1 MDSLDLDFEFKIDIS
16 DKTQLTSMNKP
27 EEKFNKLIS
36 DSNSVKESETDS
48 KIKKTE
54 STAIVNLK
62 ETEDKNK
69 KAESLTS
76 IVGNAIKASKIK
88 EYITLKAEEIVSSTS
103 CIKKLKVEGRVGKEY
118 ESELNELQNIIYK
131 NLAVKL
137 GPYFRKED
145 FWLVECG
152 IRVGDK
158 FKKLQALDS
167 DSKTIDIAHEPGT
180 VLVIDFWSY
189 WSDINSY
196 LNHRVETLKKIDEG
210 KIQGL
215 SLTNIRNASISG
227 EENLKIWNQI
237 TNQELLKKYIPQY
250 RSVQIYQ
257 EVGIVKVP
265 SIIIVNKEGIISY
278 VGTYKEI
285 NFEKSLQNLLEDKS
299 IVLTNAEDNMNC
311 DNNLNSWWSEMDNES
326 KLDIVRDIN
335 ITLRQ
340 MGCCFSSFIV
350 VTNTEHIDGSVK
362 NVTFPMF
369 VGTMSMIEYE
379 IAQQF
384 AIELQNSWNFNN
396 FKFNVKIMNY

>member
-16 DKTQLTSMNKP
+16 DKTQITNINKK
-27 EEKFNKLIS
+27 EENINKIIS
-36 DSNSVKESETDS
+36 DTKSLLVEKDS
-48 KIKKTE
+48 IKIKTE
-54 STAIVNLK
+54 TTPSMCLK

-69 KAESLTS
+69 KAESLAS
-76 IVGNAIKASKIK
+76 IVQNVIKDSKLK
-88 EYITLKAEEIVSSTS
+88 EYITLKSEEVVSSTS
-103 CIKKLKVEGRVGKEY
+103 CIKKLKVEGRVGKEH
-118 ESELNELQNIIYK
+118 ELELSELQNMMYK

-158 FKKLQALDS
+158 FKNLIVLDS
-167 DSKTIDIAHEPGT
+167 DSKNVEITHEQGTI
-180 VLVIDFWSY
+180 LVIDFWSY
-189 WSDINSY
+189 WSEVNSY
-196 LNHRVETLKKIDEG
+196 INHRVETLKKIEEG
-210 KIQGL
+210 KTQGL
-215 SLTNIRNASISG
+215 SLNNIRNVSISG

-237 TNQELLKKYIPQY
+237 TNQETLKKYIPQY
-250 RSVQIYQ
+250 HSNQIYQ

-265 SIIIVNKEGIISY
+265 SIMIVNKEGIISY

-285 NFEKSLQNLLEDKS
+285 NFEKSLQNLLEGKS
-299 IVLTNAEDNMNC
+299 IVLSDSEDKMNC
-311 DNNLNSWWSEMDNES
+311 DNNLNGWWSEMDNES

-350 VTNTEHIDGSVK
+350 VTNTEHIEDSFN
-362 NVTFPMF
+362 NVTIPMF
-369 VGTMSMIEYE
+369 VGTMSIIEYE